1 MYMRFLFITSNRLG
15 DAVLSTGLLDYLIRT
30 YPRAAI
36 TVVCGPVAEGLF
48 EHMPNRERTIVMAKQ
63 SYGRHWLRLWAETA
77 THRWDLVVDIRGSA
91 LSWLVP
97 ARERAVFR
105 GGTGPKVAQLAT
117 VLDVSP
123 PPNPVVWTSE
133 ADRRHIRAMLLTESP
148 VIVLAP
154 TANWE
159 PKTWPPDRFVAF
171 FRQLNIPDAVPV
183 IVGGPGAFEAK
194 LAAPVLQM
202 LPGAV
207 NLVGRLTLSQVVALM
222 QRATL
227 FIGNDSGLMHMA
239 AAAGT
244 PTIGLFGPTDA
255 ETYGPTGPRAV
266 KVVAPSMRELELRT
280 VLDTARR
287 LLAGEI
293 P

>member
-1 MYMRFLFITSNRLG
+1 MRILFITSNRLG
-15 DAVLSTGLLDYLIRT
+15 DAVLSTGLLDHLIRT
-30 YPRAAI
+30 DPRAAI

-48 EHMPNRERTIVMAKQ
+48 EHMPNRERTIVMTKQ

-77 THRWDLVVDIRGSA
+77 MHRWDLVVDIRGSA

-97 ARERAVFR
+97 ARERSVFR
-105 GGTGPKVAQLAT
+105 AGSGPKVAQLAA
-117 VLDVSP
+117 LLNLSP

-133 ADRRHIRAMLLTESP
+133 ADRRHVRAMLPTDKP
-148 VIVLAP
+148 VVVLGP

-159 PKTWPPDRFVAF
+159 PKTWPADRFAAF
-171 FRQLNIPDAVPV
+171 FRQLNLPGAVPV
-183 IVGGPGAFEAK
+183 VVGGPGPFEAK

-202 LPGAV
+202 LPEAIDM
-207 NLVGRLTLSQVVALM
+207 VGRLTLSQVVALM
-222 QRATL
+222 QLATL

-255 ETYGPTGPRAV
+255 ETYGPTGPRAI
-266 KVVAPSMRELELRT
+266 KVAAPSMRELELGT
-280 VLDTARR
+280 VLNAARR
-287 LLAGEI
+287 LLAGEL